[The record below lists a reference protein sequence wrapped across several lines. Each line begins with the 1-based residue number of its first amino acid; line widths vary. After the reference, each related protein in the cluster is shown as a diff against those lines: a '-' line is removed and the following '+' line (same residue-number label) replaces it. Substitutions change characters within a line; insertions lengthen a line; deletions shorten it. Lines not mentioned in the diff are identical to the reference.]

1 MAILGGNM
9 KKIVLVEKGDF
20 YPLGATPDSEG
31 INFSLFSEHAEKVEL
46 LLFETHTS
54 KKPFMTV
61 ILDKEDNKTYNFWH
75 CYVRGVIISKSNVVY
90 YAYRVHGPEHP
101 EFGHRFDS
109 KKVVIDPYCKGISAT
124 LYKPMDAVNPGDNL
138 ESSLR
143 GVVVD
148 TKDYDW
154 EGDRPLNRPWGEI
167 IIYEMHV
174 RGFTKS
180 QSSGVNSPG
189 TYAGVIEKI
198 PYLKELGVTAVEL
211 LPVYEFNRRDPLR
224 TDENGNPL
232 NNYWG
237 YDPIGFFIPESTYC
251 NTPEVGSNVNEFRDM
266 VKALHSAGIEVYL
279 DVVYNHTAE
288 GNHLGPTIHFKG
300 IDNSVYYHLM
310 EKEPKYYRDFTG
322 CGNTIKSNHPIVQ
335 KFIYDSL
342 KFWVEEMHVDGFRF
356 DLASVLTRGMN
367 GEPLEYPPIL
377 WNLELSDTFAR
388 TKLIAEAWDAVG
400 LYQIGSFS
408 GKRWTEWNGKF
419 RDSIRKFVKGDG
431 GLIGEVASRIAGSSD
446 IYSYTKNTP
455 HSSIN
460 FVTCHD
466 GFTMM
471 DLVSYNEKHNEANGE
486 SNRDG
491 TNDNASWNCGA
502 EGQTKNS
509 QILQLRKQQLK
520 NFFVILMISKGVP
533 MMLCGDEVGHTQH
546 GNNNAYCQD
555 NDISWFNWNEYKG
568 NTEYFEFTKKCIQL
582 RKELQGIN
590 RKEFY
595 NGVVVNAQG
604 FRDIE
609 WHGTE
614 LDSPNWGNSDARELA
629 FVMGSFEEGVPDVF
643 VMMNMGQ
650 GTKEFVVP
658 KLKKAYWHRV
668 IDTSAKSGED
678 FLDEPVY
685 VSDKKI
691 AVKGHSIMLFVSKE
705 GKKGIEMSK

>member
-1 MAILGGNM
+1 MNRLLLI
-9 KKIVLVEKGDF
+9 EKGDF
-20 YPLGATPDSEG
+20 YPLGATPDKKG

-46 LLFETHTS
+46 LLFESHMS
-54 KKPFMTV
+54 KEPFMTV
-61 ILDKEDNKTYNFWH
+61 LLDKEDNKTYNFWH
-75 CYVRGVIISKSNVVY
+75 CFVKGLIVSRKNIVY
-90 YAYRVHGPEHP
+90 YAYRVFGPEHP
-101 EFGHRFDS
+101 SDGHRFDS

-124 LYKPMDAVNPGDNL
+124 LYNPENAVKAGDNIAT
-138 ESSLR
+138 SLR
-143 GVVVD
+143 SVVVD
-148 TKDYDW
+148 TADYNW
-154 EGDRPLNRPWGEI
+154 EGDRPLNRPWNEI

-180 QSSGVNSPG
+180 ENSGVKNPG

-211 LPVYEFNRRDPLR
+211 LPVFEFNRRDPLR
-224 TDENGNPL
+224 MDENGKPL

-266 VKALHSAGIEVYL
+266 VKALHKAEIEVYL
-279 DVVYNHTAE
+279 DVVYNHTSE

-310 EKEPKYYRDFTG
+310 EKDKKYYRDFTG
-322 CGNTIKSNHPIVQ
+322 CGNTINSNHPIVQ

-356 DLASVLTRGMN
+356 DLASVLTRGIN
-367 GEPLEYPPIL
+367 GEPLDYPPIL
-377 WNLELSDTFAR
+377 WNLELSDIFAR

-408 GKRWTEWNGKF
+408 GKRWTEWNGKY

-446 IYSYTKNTP
+446 VYSYTKSTP

-460 FVTCHD
+460 FITCHD
-466 GFTMM
+466 GFTMN

-486 SNRDG
+486 NNRDG
-491 TNDNASWNCGA
+491 SSDNSSSNCGVEGSTDNA
-502 EGQTKNS
+502 
-509 QILQLRKQQLK
+509 QILSLRKQKIK
-520 NFFVILMISKGVP
+520 NFFVLLMLSKGVP
-533 MMLCGDEVGHTQH
+533 MMLCGDEVAHTQH

-555 NDISWFNWNEYKG
+555 NEISWFNWDEYKY
-568 NTEYFEFTKKCIQL
+568 NKSYYEFVKKCIEF
-582 RKELQGIN
+582 RKSLKGVIN
-590 RKEFY
+590 KEFY
-595 NGVVVNAQG
+595 NGVVVNPQG

-609 WHGTE
+609 WHGLE
-614 LDSPNWGNSDARELA
+614 LDSPNWGNSDAHELA
-629 FVMGSFEEGVPDVF
+629 FVMGAFERGVPDVF

-650 GTKEFVVP
+650 ATQSFAVP
-658 KLKKAYWHRV
+658 KIKKRFWHIQ
-668 IDTSAKSGED
+668 IDTSAADGED
-678 FLDEPVY
+678 FLGDPKYTEA
-685 VSDKKI
+685 KRI
-691 AVKGHSIMLFVSKE
+691 FVKGHSIMVLVSKN
-705 GKKGIEMSK
+705 SKSGGENN